1 MEKMALYAPV
11 EDVTR
16 APRCAMMFI
25 LAGKE
30 ELFDNKDHGILAH
43 QRAKGPRKIVT
54 IEEITHY
61 GIYGV
66 ARDQAE
72 KLAVEWFD
80 EHLKP

>member
-11 EDVTR
+11 EDVAR
-16 APRCAMMFI
+16 APGCAMMFI
-25 LAGKE
+25 LAGNE
-30 ELFDNKDHGILAH
+30 ELFDNNEHGVLAH
-43 QRAKGPRKIVT
+43 QRAKGPKKIVT
-54 IEEITHY
+54 IADITHY